1 MDKPEHAVIIK
12 KVLDVDPE
20 LKPSLITREIEA
32 HPDGTLL
39 MYGLFCIILPV
50 SDLYLKYRHFEATE
64 LRTLRVA
71 SNSILELLHTIM
83 QTIEQFPPP

>member
-1 MDKPEHAVIIK
+1 MGDLIFGLIRDIKFVMDKPEHAVIIK

-39 MYGLFCIILPV
+39 MYYCLEYLSVFILAL
-50 SDLYLKYRHFEATE
+50 S
-64 LRTLRVA
+64 
-71 SNSILELLHTIM
+71 
-83 QTIEQFPPP
+83 PP

>member
-1 MDKPEHAVIIK
+1 MTSSLATGTEAPKEHKLYPTYHSLPQCQVFRDIKFVMENPEHAVIIK

-39 MYGLFCIILPV
+39 M
-50 SDLYLKYRHFEATE
+50 
-64 LRTLRVA
+64 
-71 SNSILELLHTIM
+71 
-83 QTIEQFPPP
+83 